1 MRLVNRACLLANKG
15 LNQNVFWWHYRCP
28 DGSLA
33 KFCKEPEV
41 LGRKGTAGNPWASSF
56 HLHSTENCHVI
67 IIKHETQCAS
77 QDHTLRRKWKLQRT
91 AEYCKTNFEEFDIVM
106 FDITSKS
113 KLFYKEKSRMQKR
126 RAFHLISNTGVT
138 FISFV
143 FSLWI
148 RNAGK
153 RLDLASWPFFGV
165 NIRIVLFYK
174 SELRPLTVVIYS
186 NDDGRILV
194 SCLFFNET
202 AHRIV
207 HSLKREIHSNARLD
221 IPRSRQHKSND
232 THLSPP
238 I

>member
-41 LGRKGTAGNPWASSF
+41 LGRKGTKGNPWASSP

-91 AEYCKTNFEEFDIVM
+91 AEYCKTNFEEFDVVM

-126 RAFHLISNTGVT
+126 RAFHLISKHWCNIH
-138 FISFV
+138 FLCIFFMNKKRS
-143 FSLWI
+143 
-148 RNAGK
+148 GK
-153 RLDLASWPFFGV
+153 RLDLASWPFLGV
-165 NIRIVLFYK
+165 NIRIVLF
-174 SELRPLTVVIYS
+174 
-186 NDDGRILV
+186 
-194 SCLFFNET
+194 
-202 AHRIV
+202 
-207 HSLKREIHSNARLD
+207 
-221 IPRSRQHKSND
+221 
-232 THLSPP
+232 
-238 I
+238 

>member
-1 MRLVNRACLLANKG
+1 MRLVNRAYLLANKG

-41 LGRKGTAGNPWASSF
+41 LGRKGTKGNPWASSP

-126 RAFHLISNTGVT
+126 RAFHLISKHWCNIH
-138 FISFV
+138 FLCIF
-143 FSLWI
+143 FM
-148 RNAGK
+148 NKK
-153 RLDLASWPFFGV
+153 RREEAWSS
-165 NIRIVLFYK
+165 IVAIFW
-174 SELRPLTVVIYS
+174 
-186 NDDGRILV
+186 
-194 SCLFFNET
+194 C
-202 AHRIV
+202 
-207 HSLKREIHSNARLD
+207 
-221 IPRSRQHKSND
+221 
-232 THLSPP
+232 
-238 I
+238 